1 MTWLMGLG
9 LEPWLVHLIVGLYIV
24 AMMAFGSIVLVK
36 ARISPIW
43 VFLLLVPYL
52 DLIGLWLFAYAGWP
66 RLNASRGRPR

>member
-1 MTWLMGLG
+1 MTWLMGL
-9 LEPWLVHLIVGLYIV
+9 EPWLANLIVGLYIV

-52 DLIGLWLFAYAGWP
+52 NLIGLWLFAYVRWP
-66 RLNASRGRPR
+66 RLDGSRQRPR